1 MIVSKRPAARIGRG
15 GRRAALAVA
24 IVLALA
30 PIYWL
35 VQMATESETQVVAK
49 QPPLFP
55 SFSSFGG
62 ISHPPADAPIAA
74 WFLNTGLVSAGTSV
88 LAVLLATIAAFG
100 LSRFRFRGNGPL
112 RFLVLFT
119 QMLPGT
125 LLIVPLYAMITQA
138 NLLNNLLSL
147 VLVDTAFVM
156 PVCLWIIKGSMDS
169 IPRELDEAALVDGS
183 TMLGVLRRVV
193 MPLAVPG
200 IGAAA
205 VIAFFFGWNDF
216 LFANTFMISQ
226 NKWTLSK
233 GLDSM
238 IGLYSTPVPLI
249 MAVAVLYCLPPMVF
263 FVAMQRRLVSGLTAG
278 AVKA

>member
-1 MIVSKRPAARIGRG
+1 MIVSKTPAARMART
-15 GRRAALAVA
+15 GRRAALVA
-24 IVLALA
+24 AIIFALV

-35 VQMATESETQVVAK
+35 VQMATESESQVVAK
-49 QPPLFP
+49 QPTFFL

-62 ISHPPADAPIAA
+62 ISHPPANAPVAL
-74 WFLNTGLVSAGTSV
+74 WFLNTALVSVGT
-88 LAVLLATIAAFG
+88 AVVAVILATVGAFG

-138 NLLNNLLSL
+138 NLIDNPLSL
-147 VLVDTAFVM
+147 VLVDAAFVM

-183 TMLGVLRRVV
+183 TMFGVLRRVV

-200 IGAAA
+200 IGAAT

-216 LFANTFMISQ
+216 LFANTFMTSQ
-226 NKWTLSK
+226 DKWTLSK

-263 FVAMQRRLVSGLTAG
+263 FVIMQRRLVSGLTAG
-278 AVKA
+278 AVKG

>member
-1 MIVSKRPAARIGRG
+1 MIVSRRPAARMARAS
-15 GRRAALAVA
+15 RRIALAVA

-35 VQMATESETQVVAK
+35 VQMATESQAQVVAK
-49 QPPLFP
+49 RPSFFP

-62 ISHPPADAPIAA
+62 ISHPPANAPVTS
-74 WFLNTGLVSAGTSV
+74 WFVNTALVSVGTAI
-88 LAVLLATIAAFG
+88 LAVLLATVAAFG

-125 LLIVPLYAMITQA
+125 LLIVPLYAMITQL
-138 NLLNNLLSL
+138 NLLDNLVSL

-193 MPLAVPG
+193 VPLAVPG

-226 NKWTLSK
+226 DKWPLSK
-233 GLDSM
+233 GLDSL
-238 IGLYSTPVPLI
+238 IGVYSVPVPLI

-263 FVAMQRRLVSGLTAG
+263 FVLMQRRLVSGLTAG
-278 AVKA
+278 AVKG

>member
-15 GRRAALAVA
+15 GRRAALAAA

-49 QPPLFP
+49 RPPLFP

-62 ISHPPADAPIAA
+62 ISHPPANAPIAT

-200 IGAAA
+200 IGAAT

>member
-1 MIVSKRPAARIGRG
+1 MIVSRTPTARIARTGRW
-15 GRRAALAVA
+15 AALVVA
-24 IVLALA
+24 IIFALA

-35 VQMATESETQVVAK
+35 VQMATESETRVVAK
-49 QPPLFP
+49 KPTFFP
-55 SFSSFGG
+55 SFNSFGG
-62 ISHPPADAPIAA
+62 ISHPPTNAPVLS
-74 WFLNTGLVSAGTSV
+74 WFLNTALVSVGTAI
-88 LAVLLATIAAFG
+88 LAVILATVAAFG

-125 LLIVPLYAMITQA
+125 LLIVPLYAMITQM
-138 NLLNNLLSL
+138 NLLDNLLSL

-169 IPRELDEAALVDGS
+169 IPRELDDAALVDGS
-183 TMLGVLRRVV
+183 SMFGVLWRVV
-193 MPLAVPG
+193 IPLSVPG
-200 IGAAA
+200 IGAAT
-205 VIAFFFGWNDF
+205 VISFFFGWNDF
-216 LFANTFMISQ
+216 LFANTFMTSQ
-226 NKWTLSK
+226 GKWPLSK

-263 FVAMQRRLVSGLTAG
+263 FVVMQRRLVSGLTAG
-278 AVKA
+278 AVKG